1 MRSEINSVRCL
12 FSAGYNYAPQRL
24 LDGSLCAK
32 RSFTVPSNEY
42 TEFPFPDST

>member
-12 FSAGYNYAPQRL
+12 FSAGYIYAPQRL

-32 RSFTVPSNEY
+32 RSFTDLSNEY
-42 TEFPFPDST
+42 KGVPLP